1 MQGLARSLRIE
12 QIPSLAASIDQAACL
27 MKALDVKIAPGP
39 PWQGNHQSFK
49 ISGAG
54 SACCLGSGRTRL
66 TQHAQHGENSLKR
79 MYLSFRI
86 RLDNAQLVADI
97 VQKPLTA
104 GAVVFQGQGKR
115 VPVSGFRQQRRAGRG
130 KRGIALNCGDTL
142 AAVHMVSSCAAY
154 ACIACGKQVGLEER
168 YCWQEE

>member
-49 ISGAG
+49 ISGA
-54 SACCLGSGRTRL
+54 
-66 TQHAQHGENSLKR
+66 
-79 MYLSFRI
+79 
-86 RLDNAQLVADI
+86 
-97 VQKPLTA
+97 
-104 GAVVFQGQGKR
+104 AVVFQGQGKR